1 MECEIC
7 NSRMDHAFT
16 HRVLGKYEAV
26 GLYCSSQDDLIVI
39 QRNIVSEL
47 EEQFYGKICLF

>member
-1 MECEIC
+1 MESEIC